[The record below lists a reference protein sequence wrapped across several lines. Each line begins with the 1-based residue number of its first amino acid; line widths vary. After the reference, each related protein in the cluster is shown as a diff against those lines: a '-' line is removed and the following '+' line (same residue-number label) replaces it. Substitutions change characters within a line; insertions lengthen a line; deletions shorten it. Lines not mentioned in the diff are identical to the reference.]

1 MTISGIQEKHIDHHK
16 SNIMKNLLLF
26 VIISGC
32 FVVFSC
38 KKKESDRFKFL
49 TSPIWVAD
57 SLLANGVDATGPGG
71 ILSSFIGD
79 AKFNTDGTGYFGSYT
94 GTWRFNSDETKL
106 VIETD
111 SLPIPVV
118 ADIKELTSS
127 SLKVTTVLP
136 NPLDPLSPFNIRMTF
151 KPK

>member
-1 MTISGIQEKHIDHHK
+1 MKYKYIYHQIP
-16 SNIMKNLLLF
+16 NIMKNLLLF
-26 VIISGC
+26 VVISGC
-32 FVVFSC
+32 FLAFSC
-38 KKKESDRFKFL
+38 KSKESDRFKFL
-49 TSPIWVAD
+49 TGPIWVAD
-57 SLLANGVDATGPGG
+57 SLIANGVDATGPGG
-71 ILSSFIGD
+71 ILESFIGD
-79 AKFNTDGTGYFGSYT
+79 AKFNTDGSGYFGSYE

-111 SLPIPVV
+111 SLPIPVI
-118 ADIKELTSS
+118 ADIKELTST